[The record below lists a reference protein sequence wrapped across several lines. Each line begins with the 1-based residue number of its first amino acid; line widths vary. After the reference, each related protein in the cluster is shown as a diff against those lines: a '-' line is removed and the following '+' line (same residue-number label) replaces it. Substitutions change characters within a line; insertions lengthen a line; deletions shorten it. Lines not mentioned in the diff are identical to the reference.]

1 MPERVYLFDV
11 DGTLTE
17 PRQLI
22 EPEIED
28 TFIDWVL
35 SKNKKVYLVTGSDV
49 EKTKEQLSED
59 LMDACLG
66 VFTCS
71 GNVFRQDDKI
81 VYSNVFDPSEEFL
94 EDLQLYLDNSQWRA
108 KKGNH
113 IERRPGMINFS
124 TVGRNA
130 SHNMRE
136 AYACWDKANLEREDI
151 VAYINETYPELEV
164 SIGDSISVDIYP
176 WGKNKGQVIETLREL
191 HGDDVE
197 MIFVGDKNKPG
208 GNDWPLAQRLDP
220 LKGSEW
226 YQVLCPEETR
236 SLIEY
241 GILFI

>member
-1 MPERVYLFDV
+1 MPDRVFLFDV

-17 PRQLI
+17 PRLKI
-22 EPEIED
+22 ESETED
-28 TFIDWVL
+28 VL
-35 SKNKKVYLVTGSDV
+35 LEWILTKNKKVYLVTGSDIS
-49 EKTKEQLSED
+49 KTTEQLGEHFIST
-59 LMDACLG
+59 CLG

-71 GNVFRQDDKI
+71 GNVFGQEGKV
-81 VYSNVFDPSEEFL
+81 VYSNVFDPGDEFIADL
-94 EDLQLYLDNSQWRA
+94 ELYLDNSQWRS

-130 SHNMRE
+130 NQNMRR
-136 AYACWDKANLEREDI
+136 AYERWDKTSLEREDI
-151 VAYINETYPELEV
+151 VAYINESYPELEV
-164 SIGDSISVDIYP
+164 SIGGSISVDIYP
-176 WGKNKGQVIETLREL
+176 KGRNKGQVVEKIREL

-208 GNDWPLAQRLDP
+208 GNDWPLAQRLETIE
-220 LKGSEW
+220 GSQW

-241 GILFI
+241 GELFI